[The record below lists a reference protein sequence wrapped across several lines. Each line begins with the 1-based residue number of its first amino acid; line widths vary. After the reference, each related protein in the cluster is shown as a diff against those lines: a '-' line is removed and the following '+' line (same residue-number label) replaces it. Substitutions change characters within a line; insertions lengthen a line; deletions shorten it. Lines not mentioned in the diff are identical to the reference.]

1 MRGCTG
7 TPLRGPRRERQL
19 WQPGRR
25 PRVRLREPPRQE
37 SAVALSACPR
47 ARRPGCPRSLCA
59 GGCQRE
65 PWPRTAAAPARRN
78 RQPRVRYVGGL
89 LRSWSPGSPAHPAR
103 SCAPCRCQ
111 PHRWLCRLTPVR
123 PLGRSYS
130 PRSLG
135 AAGRRRAP
143 ATVGG
148 RVGDAPSARAASLA
162 SSAALPVSAW
172 PRLLADPWS
181 APPAAAIT
189 TWPGCHP
196 GWSGTPRVTGCRT
209 FGVALAV
216 RARAQAVAA
225 VEVPQLLERVL
236 LDRAACFLRPNR
248 TGPCC
253 EQRETDAHRRR

>member
-19 WQPGRR
+19 WQPDRR
-25 PRVRLREPPRQE
+25 PRVRLREPPRQG

-47 ARRPGCPRSLCA
+47 ARRSGCPRSLCA

-89 LRSWSPGSPAHPAR
+89 LRSWSPGSPAHPAG
-103 SCAPCRCQ
+103 SCARCRCQ

-123 PLGRSYS
+123 PLGRSCS
-130 PRSLG
+130 PGSLD

-148 RVGDAPSARAASLA
+148 G
-162 SSAALPVSAW
+162 W
-172 PRLLADPWS
+172 GTRL
-181 APPAAAIT
+181 
-189 TWPGCHP
+189 
-196 GWSGTPRVTGCRT
+196 R
-209 FGVALAV
+209 
-216 RARAQAVAA
+216 
-225 VEVPQLLERVL
+225 RVL
-236 LDRAACFLRPNR
+236 LRWQAPQPCRLHPGRPWPGQLTPTSSLRQPLRHSLRAGVAYLWPRSSRASVQLSTPRGGQSAANRDRLALQGEWCGRAGWGASR
-248 TGPCC
+248 
-253 EQRETDAHRRR
+253 D